1 MANSANSYINPTAQK
16 EIADLINKQLDL
28 CDFDFS
34 VRKVTAN
41 DIRFNNRYEITNV
54 LVFEEGADPI
64 MEIFEKLSKNRYED
78 YGQFH
83 HFKSSSIALDI
94 IKNREIQVSSL
105 FSNDKNDFAEY
116 TEFYKRIGMFHPLV
130 ATDFQ
135 RKAFENKINPKDV
148 RPSDIERDHIFVL
161 CLTQDNHNER
171 FWRNYASD
179 DHGVAIGFRFWDFE
193 DEGKKLYDFRDVFYD
208 RGYSFDFYNA
218 IDYELRRYNKMLFAS
233 GVDRFAKFY
242 KRSKYNWENE
252 TRLCFHYDAPESL
265 GLNKYLDK
273 AFPIQTDEKMGRR
286 YINLPFAGN
295 EKVNPFFQL
304 AITELVCG
312 KYVPKD
318 IVTELKAQLTE
329 KYPMAICWQRP

>member
-41 DIRFNNRYEITNV
+41 DIRFNNRYEINNV

-116 TEFYKRIGMFHPLV
+116 TELYKRIGMFHPLV

-171 FWRNYASD
+171 FWRIMQAMTTALRLASD
-179 DHGVAIGFRFWDFE
+179 FGTLKMKVKNSTILGTFFMIGAT
-193 DEGKKLYDFRDVFYD
+193 L
-208 RGYSFDFYNA
+208 S
-218 IDYELRRYNKMLFAS
+218 ISTML
-233 GVDRFAKFY
+233 
-242 KRSKYNWENE
+242 
-252 TRLCFHYDAPESL
+252 
-265 GLNKYLDK
+265 
-273 AFPIQTDEKMGRR
+273 
-286 YINLPFAGN
+286 
-295 EKVNPFFQL
+295 
-304 AITELVCG
+304 
-312 KYVPKD
+312 
-318 IVTELKAQLTE
+318 LTTN
-329 KYPMAICWQRP
+329 